1 MVQGE
6 WRALIRQPPTRLPV
20 FLLALFLLDYF
31 SCLSQVRSL
40 ALQHLDQNAIAAIQ
54 SPHSTQRTSRLSI
67 PLLYLLR
74 MRLNLAEGNFLLF
87 FGCKVSELPCR
98 RRKEKQAPEDHFA
111 DFQELVSLL
120 YNRRNSVSVS
130 VCICFYF
137 CLSSHTRL
145 KSSKKCS
152 NLGKTKQEKCKIR
165 TNKISSII
173 LRLDTWL

>member
-6 WRALIRQPPTRLPV
+6 WRALVRQPPTRLPV

-67 PLLYLLR
+67 PLLYFLR

-130 VCICFYF
+130 LCFCFCFCF
-137 CLSSHTRL
+137 CLSSHRRL
-145 KSSKKCS
+145 KSSKKCC

-165 TNKISSII
+165 TCKFPS
-173 LRLDTWL
+173 

>member
-1 MVQGE
+1 MSLMVQGE

-31 SCLSQVRSL
+31 SYLSQVRSL
-40 ALQHLDQNAIAAIQ
+40 ALQYLDQNAIAAIQ

-67 PLLYLLR
+67 PLLYFLR
-74 MRLNLAEGNFLLF
+74 MRLNLAEGNFLFF

-130 VCICFYF
+130 VCI
-137 CLSSHTRL
+137 
-145 KSSKKCS
+145 
-152 NLGKTKQEKCKIR
+152 
-165 TNKISSII
+165 
-173 LRLDTWL
+173 